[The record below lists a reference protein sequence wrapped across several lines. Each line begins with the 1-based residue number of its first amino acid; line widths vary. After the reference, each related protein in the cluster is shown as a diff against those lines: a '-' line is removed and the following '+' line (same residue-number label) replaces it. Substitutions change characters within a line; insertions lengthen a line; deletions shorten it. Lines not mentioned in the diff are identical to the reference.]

1 MEIYIMRHGET
12 RWNKEGRIQGSSDI
26 ELTDYGVELAE
37 RTAEGFYRNGIL
49 FDRIYTSPLRR
60 ALTTARMI
68 AGMDGK
74 PSAGEPVIVD
84 DRLREMSFG
93 KYEGILLKERA
104 LYDENI
110 VNCFS
115 QPSLFVSDETG
126 ESYEDLFR
134 RVGDF
139 TEQIL
144 LPLEEEPAIQTVL
157 VVCHGTVI
165 RAFFHCMFGFPLD
178 DFWTIS
184 QPNCSINRIALSDGV
199 FTMLE
204 ENLLFYEEKE
214 RPFRGIL

>member
-1 MEIYIMRHGET
+1 MDLYIMRHGET

-37 RTAEGFYRNGIL
+37 CTAEGFCRDGLL
-49 FDRIYTSPLRR
+49 FDRIYTSPLNR
-60 ALTTARMI
+60 AVTTARII
-68 AGMDGK
+68 AGMDLK
-74 PSAGEPVIVD
+74 PSAGEAFFID

-93 KYEGILLKERA
+93 KYEGLLLKEIA
-104 LYDENI
+104 SYDENI

-115 QPSLFVSDETG
+115 HPSLFVADETG
-126 ESYEDLFR
+126 ESYEDLFH

-139 TEQIL
+139 IEQML
-144 LPLEEEPAIQTVL
+144 LPLEADPAVQTAL

-204 ENLLFYEEKE
+204 ENLLFYEEGE
-214 RPFRGIL
+214 RPFSGIL